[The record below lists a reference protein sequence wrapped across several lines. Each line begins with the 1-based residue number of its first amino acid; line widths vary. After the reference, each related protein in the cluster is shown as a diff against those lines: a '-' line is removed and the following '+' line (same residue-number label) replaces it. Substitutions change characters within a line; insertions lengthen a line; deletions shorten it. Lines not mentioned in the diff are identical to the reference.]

1 VLDTILN
8 WVLRGVLLAFAV
20 GAAMALARLTRAIWR
35 ERRERWAVRIALG
48 MILLAGVYTAGH
60 ARLLVQQE
68 ELEEGRRMYARY
80 GDPRRTEQR
89 RGEVRGWILDCSG
102 RDAAALARY
111 AMREGEVQRVYP
123 LGEATANL
131 VGGGRDA
138 DERDYTVERLFAEE
152 LREPVSLAEAG
163 QLHAAGT
170 DLRLTLCA
178 EPTRAAWELLRGTG
192 QPGAVVVQDVG
203 TGAVVAYAATGGPE
217 DPPLG
222 IKRYAP
228 PGSVF
233 KLALAALWWENGLGD
248 PPLPCPEAIQVTSR
262 STIRNYESR
271 GRGTVQGPAGMLIPS
286 CNTTAV
292 YMAEQ
297 MRERLGEEAFVEAY
311 RSYGFEPYQGDPPT
325 DTIRAFWNTSSD
337 AWARRMSPSL
347 SRIRIGDETGK
358 QEWAQL
364 SIGQGPVD
372 VTPVAVSR
380 FVQAIGNGGVMLQP
394 ALEADRAEQPDDGT
408 RVMSAETAAKLQRAM
423 LAVVDSG
430 TARSTL
436 PLLQGLRWDLGGKTG
451 TAQVAGQPDDGWFA
465 GLVFGPDGRPRYTV
479 VVYLHGGGP
488 GGRAPAAVAA
498 GVTRVLART
507 APAAAGREG

>member
-1 VLDTILN
+1 MLDTILN

-20 GAAMALARLTRAIWR
+20 GAAVALAHLTRAIWR

-60 ARLLVQQE
+60 ARLLVQRE

-102 RDAAALARY
+102 SEAQALARY
-111 AMREGEVQRVYP
+111 AMRDGDVERVYP

-138 DERDYTVERLFAEE
+138 DERDYTVERLFAEA

-178 EPTRAAWELLRGTG
+178 APTRAAWELLRGTG
-192 QPGAVVVQDVG
+192 NPGAVVVQDVN
-203 TGAVVAYAATGGPE
+203 TGALVAYAATGGPD

-222 IKRYAP
+222 IKSYAP

-233 KLALAALWWENGLGD
+233 KLALAALWWESGLGD
-248 PPLPCPEAIQVTSR
+248 PPLPCPEAIQVGR
-262 STIRNYESR
+262 SLIRNYEMR
-271 GRGTVQGPAGMLIPS
+271 GRGTVQGPTGMLMPS

-292 YMAEQ
+292 HMAQQ

-311 RSYGFEPYQGDPPT
+311 RRYGFEPYQERPPT
-325 DTIRAFWNTSSD
+325 DTTRAFWSTSSD
-337 AWARRMSPSL
+337 AWARRMSPAPA
-347 SRIRIGDETGK
+347 RIRIGEKTGR

-372 VTPVAVSR
+372 VTPIAVSR

-394 ALEADRAEQPDDGT
+394 TIEAERAERPEEERRIMG
-408 RVMSAETAAKLQRAM
+408 AETARKLQRAM

-430 TARSTL
+430 TARSAL
-436 PLLQGLRWDLGGKTG
+436 PLLEGLRWDLGGKTG
-451 TAQVAGQPDDGWFA
+451 TAQIAGKADDGWFA

-479 VVYLHGGGP
+479 VVYLRGGGP
-488 GGRAPAAVAA
+488 GGRKPAAVAA
-498 GVTRVLART
+498 GMTRVLART
-507 APAAAGREG
+507 MPAPAGRGE